1 MMRVNGVTPYADIP
15 PIVCEAI
22 ATTQDRRFFSH
33 DGVDDLS
40 VPRLIGKVRVGTWRP
55 RRATGTRRTVGWA
68 RRFPQRARYLSR
80 VAVSSCTPD
89 CQPHAYTD

>member
-40 VPRLIGKVRVGTWRP
+40 VPRLYTSPRP
-55 RRATGTRRTVGWA
+55 
-68 RRFPQRARYLSR
+68 F
-80 VAVSSCTPD
+80 TP
-89 CQPHAYTD
+89 